1 MDVALL
7 FTALEERVGRL
18 LTVLARV
25 TVDNGRLEAEV
36 ARLKDRV
43 AGLEERCGRWEQ
55 ERGALGRRL
64 ERLLAEIDA
73 LPHTDSEGAE
83 QPHELADRLG

>member
-7 FTALEERVGRL
+7 FTALEERIGRL
-18 LTVLARV
+18 IAVLARV
-25 TVDNGRLEAEV
+25 TADNGRLEAEV

-55 ERGALGRRL
+55 ERGALGQRL

-73 LPHTDSEGAE
+73 LPHTESEGV
-83 QPHELADRLG
+83 QQSHELADRLG